1 MPYKPVHAWK
11 RKDSLPPKNSDGS
24 RNENKILK
32 GAQLQ
37 DEFDAI
43 SKGIGSLE
51 GQVDQIQG
59 EIDSLPQYVEEAPIN
74 GTAYVRANA
83 AWIPVGTDGGG
94 GTPIL
99 PPSGGLT
106 FWDELLEK
114 PEGISALGYE
124 NTVDGGTYGKGI
136 L

>member
-1 MPYKPVHAWK
+1 MSYKPVHNYR
-11 RKDSLPPKNSDGS
+11 RKDKLNPGDPDKIIYGSD
-24 RNENKILK
+24 
-32 GAQLQ
+32 LQ
-37 DEFDAI
+37 DDFDAI

-51 GQVDQIQG
+51 DQVDQIQG
-59 EIDSLPQYVEEAPIN
+59 EIDSLPQYVEEAPVN

-124 NTVDGGTYGKGI
+124 NTVDGGTYGKKI

>member
-1 MPYKPVHAWK
+1 MSYKPVHNYR
-11 RKDSLPPKNSDGS
+11 RKDKLNPGDPDKIIYGSD
-24 RNENKILK
+24 
-32 GAQLQ
+32 LQ
-37 DEFDAI
+37 DDFDAI

-51 GQVDQIQG
+51 DQVDQIQG

-124 NTVDGGTYGKGI
+124 NTVDGGTYGKKI

>member
-1 MPYKPVHAWK
+1 MYIPIHAWK
-11 RKDSLPPKNSDGS
+11 RKDKLPSKDPQKIIYGS
-24 RNENKILK
+24 
-32 GAQLQ
+32 QLQ

-43 SKGIGSLE
+43 SKGVGDLE
-51 GQVDQIQG
+51 GQVEQIQG

-83 AWIPVGTDGGG
+83 AWIPVGAGSGGDG
-94 GTPIL
+94 PIA

-124 NTVDGGTYGKGI
+124 NTVDGGSYTRNIK
-136 L
+136 

>member
-1 MPYKPVHAWK
+1 MSYKPIHNYR
-11 RKDSLPPKNSDGS
+11 RKDKLNPGDPDKIIYGSDLHDDF
-24 RNENKILK
+24 E
-32 GAQLQ
+32 
-37 DEFDAI
+37 AI
-43 SKGIGSLE
+43 SQGMGALE
-51 GQVDQIQG
+51 GQIDQIQG
-59 EIDSLPQYVEEAPIN
+59 EIDSLPQYVEEAPVN

-94 GTPIL
+94 GSPIL

>member
-1 MPYKPVHAWK
+1 MAYRVIHAWK
-11 RKDSLPPKNSDGS
+11 RKDTLPSKDSQ
-24 RNENKILK
+24 KIIY

-43 SKGIGSLE
+43 SKGLGSLE
-51 GQVDQIQG
+51 IHVDEIQG
-59 EIDSLPQYVEEAPIN
+59 EIDSLPDYVEEAPVN

-83 AWIPVGTDGGG
+83 SWIPVADAAGGG
-94 GTPIL
+94 DGPIL

-124 NTVDGGTYGKGI
+124 NAVDGGTYGKKI
-136 L
+136 I

>member
-1 MPYKPVHAWK
+1 MSYVPIHAWK
-11 RKDSLPPKNSDGS
+11 RKDSLHPKNPDGT
-24 RNENKILK
+24 RNEQKIIK
-32 GAQLQ
+32 AAELQ

-51 GQVDQIQG
+51 GQVEQIQG

-83 AWIPVGTDGGG
+83 AWIPVGTD
-94 GTPIL
+94 
-99 PPSGGLT
+99 SGGDGPISPPVGRLT

-124 NTVDGGTYGKGI
+124 NTVDGGNYTRNIK
-136 L
+136 

>member
-1 MPYKPVHAWK
+1 MSYKPVHNYR
-11 RKDSLPPKNSDGS
+11 RKDKLNPGDPDKIIYGSD
-24 RNENKILK
+24 
-32 GAQLQ
+32 LQ
-37 DEFDAI
+37 DDFDAI

-51 GQVDQIQG
+51 DQVDQIQG
-59 EIDSLPQYVEEAPIN
+59 EIDSLPQYVEEAPVN

-124 NTVDGGTYGKGI
+124 NTVDGGTYGKRI
-136 L
+136 V

>member
-1 MPYKPVHAWK
+1 MSYKPVHNYR
-11 RKDSLPPKNSDGS
+11 RKDKLNPGDPDKIIYGSD
-24 RNENKILK
+24 
-32 GAQLQ
+32 LQ
-37 DEFDAI
+37 DDFDAI

-51 GQVDQIQG
+51 DQVDQIQG

-124 NTVDGGTYGKGI
+124 NTVDGGTYGKRI
-136 L
+136 V